1 MEYNM
6 NLSNETLAVL
16 KNFASIQPNLV
27 FRAGNELKTI
37 AEAKNIVAK
46 VTITETIAQDFGIY
60 DLNDFLSSMS
70 LFSTPTFAFSADG
83 KSATISEG
91 KSSLTYF
98 FSDESS
104 LTYPQKDVAMPP
116 IDVSFTLTADTL
128 KALQRATSLLSVST
142 VSVEDLNGGI
152 VVRVKDPKNSTSN
165 SFGTEVDG
173 NANGHSFK
181 FHFDI
186 GNFKILPGD
195 YEVSI
200 SGKLISHFKHKTL
213 PVEYWIALE
222 KSSTYEA

>member
-1 MEYNM
+1 M

-16 KNFASIQPNLV
+16 KNFASIQPNIV
-27 FRAGNELKTI
+27 FRAGQELKTI

-46 VTITETIAQDFGIY
+46 VTISETIPQDFGIY

-70 LFSTPTFAFSADG
+70 LFSSPTFAFSADG
-83 KSATISEG
+83 KSANISEG

-104 LTYPQKDVAMPP
+104 LTHPQKDVAMPP

-128 KALQRATSLLSVST
+128 KSLQRATSLLSVST
-142 VSVEDLNGGI
+142 VSVEDAGSGI

-165 SFGTEVDG
+165 SFGTEVEG
-173 NANGHSFK
+173 SNNGHTFK

-186 GNFKILPGD
+186 GNFKLLPGD
-195 YEVSI
+195 YDVNI
-200 SGKLISHFKHKTL
+200 SGKLISNFKHKTM
-213 PVEYWIALE
+213 PIEYWIALE

>member
-1 MEYNM
+1 M

-16 KNFASIQPNLV
+16 KNFAAIQPNIV
-27 FRAGNELKTI
+27 FKTGSELKTI

-46 VTITETIAQDFGIY
+46 ATITESIPQDFGIY

-70 LFSTPTFAFSADG
+70 LFSNPSFAFSSDG

-91 KSSLTYF
+91 KSTMTYF

-104 LTYPQKDVAMPP
+104 LTFPQKDVAMPA
-116 IDVSFTLTADTL
+116 IDVSFTLTQDTL
-128 KALQRATSLLSVST
+128 NALRKATSLLSVNT
-142 VSVEDLNGGI
+142 ISVEDAGSGI

-165 SFGTEVDG
+165 SYGTEVDG
-173 NANGHSFK
+173 NNNGHKFK

-186 GNFKILPGD
+186 ANFKLIPGD
-195 YEVSI
+195 YEVGI
-200 SGKLISHFKHKTL
+200 SGKLISHFKHKTQ
-213 PVEYWIALE
+213 PIEYWIALE

>member
-1 MEYNM
+1 M
-6 NLSNETLAVL
+6 NLSSETLAVL
-16 KNFASIQPNLV
+16 KNFASIQPNIV
-27 FRAGNELKTI
+27 FRAGTELKTI

-46 VTITETIAQDFGIY
+46 VTLSETIPQDFGIY
-60 DLNDFLSSMS
+60 DLNDFLSSMT
-70 LFSTPTFAFSADG
+70 LFSSPTFAFTADG
-83 KSATISEG
+83 KSANISEN

-104 LTYPQKDVAMPP
+104 LTYPQKDVAMPA

-128 KALQRATSLLSVST
+128 KSLQRATSLLSVST
-142 VSVEDLNGGI
+142 VSVESTETGI
-152 VVRVKDPKNSTSN
+152 TLRVKDPKNSTSN

-173 NANGHSFK
+173 AANGHAFK

-186 GNFKILPGD
+186 GNFKLLPGD
-195 YEVSI
+195 YDVSI

-222 KSSTYEA
+222 KTSTYEA

>member
-1 MEYNM
+1 M
-6 NLSNETLAVL
+6 NLSNDTLAIL
-16 KNFASIQPNLV
+16 KNFAAIQPNIV
-27 FRAGNELKTI
+27 FKAGNELKTI

-46 VTITETIAQDFGIY
+46 ATITETIPQNFGIY

-70 LFSTPTFAFSADG
+70 LFSNPSFSFADDG
-83 KSATISEG
+83 KNATISEG

-104 LTYPQKDVAMPP
+104 LTFPQKDVAMPP
-116 IDVSFTLTADTL
+116 IDVSFTLTQDTL
-128 KALQRATSLLSVST
+128 QALRKATSLLSVDT
-142 VSVEDLNGGI
+142 ISVEDAGSGI

-165 SFGTEVDG
+165 SYGTEVDG
-173 NANGHSFK
+173 NNNGHTFK

-186 GNFKILPGD
+186 ANFKLIPGD
-195 YEVSI
+195 YEVNI

-213 PVEYWIALE
+213 PIEYWIALE

>member
-1 MEYNM
+1 M
-6 NLSNETLAVL
+6 NLSNETLTIL
-16 KNFASIQPNLV
+16 KNFATIQPNVV
-27 FRAGNELKTI
+27 FKAGQEIKTI

-46 VTITETIAQDFGIY
+46 ATITETIPQNFGIY

-70 LFSTPTFAFSADG
+70 LFSQPTFAFADDG
-83 KSATISEG
+83 KSASISEG
-91 KSSLTYF
+91 KSSLKYF

-128 KALQRATSLLSVST
+128 AALRKATSLLSVNT
-142 VSVEDLNGGI
+142 ISVEDAGSGI

-165 SFGTEVDG
+165 SYGTEVEG
-173 NANGHSFK
+173 NNNGHTFK

-186 GNFKILPGD
+186 ANFKILPGD
-195 YEVSI
+195 YDVSI
-200 SGKLISHFKHKTL
+200 SGKLISHFKHKTQ

>member
-1 MEYNM
+1 M
-6 NLSNETLAVL
+6 NLSNETLAIL
-16 KNFASIQPNLV
+16 KNFAAIQPNVV
-27 FRAGNELKTI
+27 FRAGQELKTI

-46 VTITETIAQDFGIY
+46 ATIAETIPQDFGIY

-70 LFSTPTFAFSADG
+70 LFSNPSFAFSADG
-83 KSATISEG
+83 KSSTLSEG
-91 KSSLTYF
+91 KSTLTYF

-116 IDVSFTLTADTL
+116 IDVSFTLTSDVL
-128 KALQRATSLLSVST
+128 NALRKATSLLSVST
-142 VSVEDLNGGI
+142 VSVEDQGAGI

-165 SFGTEVDG
+165 SYGTEVEG
-173 NANGHSFK
+173 NPNGHTFK

-195 YEVSI
+195 YDVSI

-213 PVEYWIALE
+213 PIEYWIALE

>member
-1 MEYNM
+1 M
-6 NLSNETLAVL
+6 NLSNETLAIL
-16 KNFASIQPNLV
+16 KNFAAIQPNVV
-27 FRAGNELKTI
+27 FRAGQELKTI

-46 VTITETIAQDFGIY
+46 ASIAETIPQDFGIY

-70 LFSTPTFAFSADG
+70 LFSNPSFAFSADG
-83 KSATISEG
+83 KSSTLSEG
-91 KSSLTYF
+91 KSTLTYF

-116 IDVSFTLTADTL
+116 IDVSFTLTSEVL
-128 KALQRATSLLSVST
+128 NALRKATSLLSVST
-142 VSVEDLNGGI
+142 VSVEDQGAGI

-165 SFGTEVDG
+165 SYGTEVEG
-173 NANGHSFK
+173 NPNGHTFK

-195 YEVSI
+195 YDVSI

-213 PVEYWIALE
+213 PIEYWIALE

>member
-1 MEYNM
+1 MK
-6 NLSNETLAVL
+6 LSTDTLTVL
-16 KNFASIQPNLV
+16 KNFSSIQPNIV
-27 FRAGNELKTI
+27 FRNGNELKTI

-46 VTITETIAQDFGIY
+46 ATIPETIPQDFGIY

-70 LFSTPTFAFSADG
+70 LFTNPTMAFSTDS
-83 KSATISEG
+83 KSVTLSEG
-91 KSSLTYF
+91 KSSLNYF

-116 IDVSFTLTADTL
+116 IDVSFVLTADTL

-142 VSVEDLNGGI
+142 VAVEDAGSGI
-152 VVRVKDPKNSTSN
+152 VLRVKDPKNSTSN

-173 NANGHSFK
+173 SPNGHTFK

-186 GNFKILPGD
+186 TNFKLVPGD
-195 YEVSI
+195 YDVDI

-213 PVEYWIALE
+213 PIEYWIALE
-222 KSSTYEA
+222 KTSTYEA

>member
-1 MEYNM
+1 M
-6 NLSNETLAVL
+6 NLSNETLAIL
-16 KNFASIQPNLV
+16 KNFAAIQPNVV
-27 FRAGNELKTI
+27 FRAGQELKTI

-46 VTITETIAQDFGIY
+46 ATIAETIPQDFGIY

-70 LFSTPTFAFSADG
+70 LFSNPSFAFSADG
-83 KSATISEG
+83 KSSTLSEG
-91 KSSLTYF
+91 KSTLTYF

-116 IDVSFTLTADTL
+116 IDVSFVLTSDVL
-128 KALQRATSLLSVST
+128 NALRKATSLLSVST
-142 VSVEDLNGGI
+142 VSVEDQGAGI

-165 SFGTEVDG
+165 SYGTEVEG
-173 NANGHSFK
+173 NPNGHTFK

-195 YEVSI
+195 YDVSI

-213 PVEYWIALE
+213 PIEYWIALE